1 MWGGGRGRLEFLTL
15 IILLH
20 NKAVPKLK
28 GNGFLTPKIFKN
40 SLCGGNFLA
49 FKYVF
54 IAFFKKNLMI
64 IHIYTSEILK
74 TEFKHGLKAHN
85 NHSFEFVWTGREF
98 ILVIV

>member
-1 MWGGGRGRLEFLTL
+1 
-15 IILLH
+15 LLH

-40 SLCGGNFLA
+40 SLCGGIFWPLNTYLLPFS
-49 FKYVF
+49 
-54 IAFFKKNLMI
+54 KKNLMI

>member
-1 MWGGGRGRLEFLTL
+1 
-15 IILLH
+15 
-20 NKAVPKLK
+20 
-28 GNGFLTPKIFKN
+28 
-40 SLCGGNFLA
+40 
-49 FKYVF
+49 
-54 IAFFKKNLMI
+54 MI